1 MRLERSIRRAVPL
14 RSRMGCVNLHRIAHR
29 PQPSYAGAMNA
40 ALDTLEQA
48 LDALESAV
56 DRLEAQAGSGTDHKL
71 RAEVAE
77 VIAELDAMLG
87 KNRG

>member
-1 MRLERSIRRAVPL
+1 
-14 RSRMGCVNLHRIAHR
+14 
-29 PQPSYAGAMNA
+29 MNA
-40 ALDTLEQA
+40 AIDTLEQA
-48 LDALESAV
+48 LDALELAV
-56 DRLEAQAGSGTDHKL
+56 DRLEAQAGSGPDHKL